1 MKRKKKDNQNEF
13 AKKIGTNDEE
23 FLFEE
28 DGDLGL
34 EDEEL
39 EEDSDL
45 GLEDEEL
52 EEDSDLGL
60 EDEEL
65 EEDSDLGLEDEELE
79 EDSDLGPEDEEFEE
93 DSDLGPEDEEFE
105 EDSDLGPEDEEF
117 EEDSDLGSEDEE
129 FEEDNDLGLEDEE
142 LEEDGDLGSEDD
154 ASRLKSTKQ
163 ILKNVGLTVSP
174 TAQKELDEQLEEFLS
189 TEVKAFSSVGN
200 RGASFLSIVKAD
212 TGTSIRLTKDATA
225 KLNNPTRLSVGFT
238 GAYLVL
244 CNADELNVSSYK
256 GSFKNDRTIVY
267 NTGLVEAII
276 KQFNLDFSN
285 KTSISFSEGRY
296 KQQGRVILYVKLG

>member
-1 MKRKKKDNQNEF
+1 MKRKKKDNQNEL
-13 AKKIGTNDEE
+13 AKKIVTNDEE

-39 EEDSDL
+39 EENDDL
-45 GLEDEEL
+45 RLEDEEFEEDGDHVLEDEEFEEDGDHVLEDEEL
-52 EEDSDLGL
+52 EEDDVS
-60 EDEEL
+60 
-65 EEDSDLGLEDEELE
+65 
-79 EDSDLGPEDEEFEE
+79 GP
-93 DSDLGPEDEEFE
+93 
-105 EDSDLGPEDEEF
+105 
-117 EEDSDLGSEDEE
+117 
-129 FEEDNDLGLEDEE
+129 
-142 LEEDGDLGSEDD
+142 
-154 ASRLKSTKQ
+154 KSTKQ

-189 TEVKAFSSVGN
+189 TKVKTFSSVGN

-296 KQQGRVILYVKLG
+296 TQQGRVILYVKLG

>member
-1 MKRKKKDNQNEF
+1 MKRKKKHNQNEF
-13 AKKIGTNDEE
+13 AKKIVTNDEE

-28 DGDLGL
+28 ADDLGSEDEEFEEADDLGSEDEEFEEADDLGSEDEEFEEADDLGSEDEELEEADDLGL

-39 EEDSDL
+39 EEDAS
-45 GLEDEEL
+45 
-52 EEDSDLGL
+52 
-60 EDEEL
+60 
-65 EEDSDLGLEDEELE
+65 
-79 EDSDLGPEDEEFEE
+79 
-93 DSDLGPEDEEFE
+93 
-105 EDSDLGPEDEEF
+105 
-117 EEDSDLGSEDEE
+117 GS
-129 FEEDNDLGLEDEE
+129 
-142 LEEDGDLGSEDD
+142 
-154 ASRLKSTKQ
+154 KSTKQ

-189 TEVKAFSSVGN
+189 TKVKAFSSVGN

-212 TGTSIRLTKDATA
+212 TGTSIRLTKDVTA

-256 GSFKNDRTIVY
+256 GSFKNARTIVY

-285 KTSISFSEGRY
+285 KTSISFSEGY
-296 KQQGRVILYVKLG
+296 YTQQGRVILYVKLG

>member
-1 MKRKKKDNQNEF
+1 MKQIKKYNQRKLTKKWV
-13 AKKIGTNDEE
+13 ANDEE
-23 FLFEE
+23 ILFEE
-28 DGDLGL
+28 ENGLGLEDEDLEEENDLGPEDEDLEEENDLGPEDEDLEEENDLGPEDEDLEEEDDLGL

-39 EEDSDL
+39 EEEDDL

-52 EEDSDLGL
+52 EEEDDLGL

-65 EEDSDLGLEDEELE
+65 EEEDAYE
-79 EDSDLGPEDEEFEE
+79 S
-93 DSDLGPEDEEFE
+93 
-105 EDSDLGPEDEEF
+105 
-117 EEDSDLGSEDEE
+117 
-129 FEEDNDLGLEDEE
+129 
-142 LEEDGDLGSEDD
+142 
-154 ASRLKSTKQ
+154 KSTKQ
-163 ILKNVGLTVSP
+163 VLKNVGLTVSS

-189 TEVKAFSSVGN
+189 TKVTSFPDIGN
-200 RGASFLSIVKAD
+200 KGSSFLSIVKAD

-238 GAYLVL
+238 GKNLVL

-256 GSFKNDRTIVY
+256 GSFKNGRTIVY

-285 KTSISFSEGRY
+285 KTSISFSEGYY
-296 KQQGRVILYVKLG
+296 KQQGRVILYVKLGQKVD

>member
-13 AKKIGTNDEE
+13 AKKIVTNDEE

-28 DGDLGL
+28 DGDLGS

-39 EEDSDL
+39 EEDDDL
-45 GLEDEEL
+45 GSEDEEL
-52 EEDSDLGL
+52 EEDDDLGS

-65 EEDSDLGLEDEELE
+65 EEDDDLGSEDEEHEEDDDLGSEDEELE
-79 EDSDLGPEDEEFEE
+79 EDD
-93 DSDLGPEDEEFE
+93 
-105 EDSDLGPEDEEF
+105 
-117 EEDSDLGSEDEE
+117 DLGSEDEE
-129 FEEDNDLGLEDEE
+129 HEEDDDLGSEDEE
-142 LEEDGDLGSEDD
+142 YEEDDDLGSEDD
-154 ASRLKSTKQ
+154 VSGPKSTKQ

-189 TEVKAFSSVGN
+189 TKVKKFSSVGN

-296 KQQGRVILYVKLG
+296 TQQGRVILYVKLG